1 MQKIERKNKRFNKKI
16 NDIDNYFKAIIN
28 TQRKD
33 IGEIKRKI
41 EEMGSF
47 LSKKIT

>member
-16 NDIDNYFKAIIN
+16 NDIDNYFKTIIN

-33 IGEIKRKI
+33 IDEKKRKI